1 MVMLQLECK
10 KLYASLESS
19 FTALYGV
26 AMYGVFTKAL
36 SPKMRKLGFMNPA
49 VSNLQ
54 NNGEDE
60 KDKWSE
66 VDAGCFRSI

>member
-1 MVMLQLECK
+1 
-10 KLYASLESS
+10 
-19 FTALYGV
+19 
-26 AMYGVFTKAL
+26 MYGVFTKAL
-36 SPKMRKLGFMNPA
+36 SPKMHKPGFMNPA